1 MNLNYDGL
9 EQEQR
14 IRKIASNPV
23 SNEELLRMLE
33 PYLNRRKQACEL
45 YAKFPD
51 SEKIT
56 RAGQD
61 IERQINYCNI
71 QIKLILLLN

>member
-14 IRKIASNPV
+14 IRKIANNSI
-23 SNEELLRMLE
+23 SNEQLLRMLE
-33 PYLNRRKQACEL
+33 PYLDMRKMVCIKYEQTPDEHIMSIQEL
-45 YAKFPD
+45 
-51 SEKIT
+51 
-56 RAGQD
+56 
-61 IERQINYCNI
+61 ERTINYCNT